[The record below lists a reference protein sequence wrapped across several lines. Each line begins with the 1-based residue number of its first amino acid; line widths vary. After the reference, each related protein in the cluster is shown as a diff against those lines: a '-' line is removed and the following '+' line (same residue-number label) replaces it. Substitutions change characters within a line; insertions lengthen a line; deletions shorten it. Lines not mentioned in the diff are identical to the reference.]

1 MTIKP
6 AENTWIKWIEEVNHV
21 TIWRKKSILD
31 KKEPKVQAARERTKL
46 KKLTFLRKEV
56 YVDLIQ

>member
-6 AENTWIKWIEEVNHV
+6 TENTWIKMN
-21 TIWRKKSILD
+21 WRSEPCNYLKKEYSGQ
-31 KKEPKVQAARERTKL
+31 KEPKVQAARERTKL